1 MNSLV
6 ELFDSWPQAIALAF
20 ISIGAAGCSADS
32 ARFGEGPRAQGE
44 VTGSIPVAQGAVG
57 HVESGPLPQ
66 TSQLPPPQAPA
77 ASALVAGGGRGMASY
92 SPPAASYNPPAPASY
107 NPPPSPA
114 TYNPAPAPVAYG
126 PTTYAP
132 APPDPAPT
140 PKFTGSVGRPPS
152 LVRKPSPSA
161 QWSRDGGTAVTV
173 APGETVDS
181 IARRYGVPATVIME
195 ANKLPSAKAIRAGQ
209 RLVIPRY
216 GSATAAAP
224 AAPAPPSSHLVAP
237 AAPPAVKPAS
247 PVLGSVAP
255 RPASQVSSGVHV
267 VATGDTLT
275 KIAHQYRKSL
285 AEITKANNV
294 PPDGKLTIGDRI
306 IIPGPRVSS
315 AAPEAEPAGASF
327 KPAGNKV
334 AANTATAPSTGVQSA
349 SMVTPA
355 AAASGADSVVKAA
368 TEDTPGFRW
377 PVRGRIIAGFGPKPN
392 GQQNDGI
399 DVAVPENT
407 PIKAAEGGVVAYAG
421 NELKGYG
428 NLVLVKH
435 PNGYVTAYANAKE
448 LLVKRGD
455 QIKRGD
461 VIAKSGQSG
470 NVDAP
475 QVHFEVRKGSAPV
488 DPMQFLNGA

>member
-6 ELFDSWPQAIALAF
+6 ELFDSWPRAIALTL

-32 ARFGEGPRAQGE
+32 ARFGEAPRAQGE
-44 VTGSIPVAQGAVG
+44 VTGSIPPAQGAPVG
-57 HVESGPLPQ
+57 HVESRPLPQ

-77 ASALVAGGGRGMASY
+77 ASAVVAGGGRGMASY
-92 SPPAASYNPPAPASY
+92 SPPVTSYSPPAA
-107 NPPPSPA
+107 N
-114 TYNPAPAPVAYG
+114 NPAPAPVAYS
-126 PTTYAP
+126 PATYAP
-132 APPDPAPT
+132 ASAPASYNPAPT
-140 PKFTGSVGRPPS
+140 PEFTGSVAAPPS
-152 LVRKPSPSA
+152 IVRKPAPSA
-161 QWSRDGGTAVTV
+161 QWSWEGGTPITV

-181 IARRYGVPATVIME
+181 IARRYGVPASVIME
-195 ANKLPSAKAIRAGQ
+195 ANKLASANAIQAGQ

-216 GSATAAAP
+216 ASSAPTAPAAAP
-224 AAPAPPSSHLVAP
+224 AGAPPSHVLAP
-237 AAPPAVKPAS
+237 PAPPAVKPVS
-247 PVLGSVAP
+247 PVMASVAP
-255 RPASQVSSGVHV
+255 RAAAPVNAGVHV
-267 VATGDTLT
+267 VAAGDTLT
-275 KIAHQYRKSL
+275 KVAHEYRKSL
-285 AEITKANNV
+285 AEITKANNI

-306 IIPGPRVSS
+306 IIPGGRVSS
-315 AAPEAEPAGASF
+315 ATPEAEPAGAAS
-327 KPAGNKV
+327 KPTGSKV
-334 AANTATAPSTGVQSA
+334 AVNAGPAQSGGVQSA
-349 SMVTPA
+349 SMVTPVA
-355 AAASGADSVVKAA
+355 ETPGTDGAVKAA
-368 TEDTPGFRW
+368 AEATPGFRW

-421 NELKGYG
+421 SELKGYG

-475 QVHFEVRKGSAPV
+475 QLHFEVRKGSAPV

>member
-1 MNSLV
+1 
-6 ELFDSWPQAIALAF
+6 
-20 ISIGAAGCSADS
+20 
-32 ARFGEGPRAQGE
+32 
-44 VTGSIPVAQGAVG
+44 
-57 HVESGPLPQ
+57 
-66 TSQLPPPQAPA
+66 
-77 ASALVAGGGRGMASY
+77 
-92 SPPAASYNPPAPASY
+92 
-107 NPPPSPA
+107 
-114 TYNPAPAPVAYG
+114 
-126 PTTYAP
+126 
-132 APPDPAPT
+132 
-140 PKFTGSVGRPPS
+140 
-152 LVRKPSPSA
+152 
-161 QWSRDGGTAVTV
+161 
-173 APGETVDS
+173 
-181 IARRYGVPATVIME
+181 
-195 ANKLPSAKAIRAGQ
+195 
-209 RLVIPRY
+209 
-216 GSATAAAP
+216 
-224 AAPAPPSSHLVAP
+224 
-237 AAPPAVKPAS
+237 
-247 PVLGSVAP
+247 LGSVAP

-285 AEITKANNV
+285 AEITKANNI